1 MMKFIVSSADLSGH
15 LQAISRVINAK
26 NTLPILDSFL
36 FELRDGTLYITG
48 SDGET
53 TMTTQVEV
61 TESEKDGK
69 VAITAKTLLDALR
82 EGTDQPLTFEV
93 NEETLE
99 VTVSY
104 MNGHYSLMGQ
114 NADVYPLPMAV
125 GENATQVQIAAVV
138 LQKAISC
145 TLFATADDELRP
157 VMNGIYFDITE
168 QDITFVASDG
178 HKLVR
183 FRTSAAHGNNQAAFI
198 LPKKP
203 AGLLKTEKE
212 VETLELKKAKADAKK
227 TEAEAM
233 LKNLLAKEEG
243 DVTVAF
249 NERNAVI
256 SVGDYRVICRLIEGK
271 YPNYA
276 SVIPQNNPFVLTLDR
291 QSALSAVRRVS
302 IFSSQAS
309 SLVKLSLSE
318 NKLTLSA
325 QDIDF
330 STSAQEVVDC
340 QYVGANMNIGFK
352 ATFLLDIFNNI
363 SSNEVTFAL
372 ADPSRAGVVEP
383 TEQEEGES
391 LLMLLML
398 LSFL

>member
-114 NADVYPLPMAV
+114 TADVYPLPL
-125 GENATQVQIAAVV
+125 GLGDNCTQVLIATNV

-203 AGLLKTEKE
+203 AGLLK
-212 VETLELKKAKADAKK
+212 
-227 TEAEAM
+227 
-233 LKNLLAKEEG
+233 NLLTKEEG
-243 DVTVAF
+243 DATVVF
-249 NERNAVI
+249 NDRNAVI
-256 SVGDYRVICRLIEGK
+256 SVGDYRLICRLIEGK

-276 SVIPQNNPFVLTLDR
+276 SVIPQNNPYVLTLDR

-330 STSAQEVVDC
+330 STSAQEVIDC
-340 QYVGANMNIGFK
+340 QYAGANMNIGFK

-383 TEQEEGES
+383 AEQEEGES
-391 LLMLLML
+391 LLMLLMPMML
-398 LSFL
+398 ND

>member
-1 MMKFIVSSADLSGH
+1 MMKFIVSSTDLSGH

-26 NTLPILDSFL
+26 NTLPILDSFM

-114 NADVYPLPMAV
+114 NADVYPLPL
-125 GENATQVQIAAVV
+125 GLGDNATQVVIAANV

-157 VMNGIYFDITE
+157 VMNGVYFDITE

-183 FRTSAAHGNNQAAFI
+183 YRTNAACGTNQAAFI

-203 AGLLKTEKE
+203 AGLLKS
-212 VETLELKKAKADAKK
+212 
-227 TEAEAM
+227 
-233 LKNLLAKEEG
+233 LLAKEEG

-256 SVGDYRVICRLIEGK
+256 SVGDYRLICRLIEGK
-271 YPNYA
+271 YPNYG

-291 QSALSAVRRVS
+291 QSVLSAVRRVS

-309 SLVKLSLSE
+309 SLIKLSLSE
-318 NKLTLSA
+318 NKLTLSS

-363 SSNEVTFAL
+363 SSNEITVAL
-372 ADPSRAGVVEP
+372 ADPSRAGVIEP
-383 TEQEEGES
+383 VDQEEGES
-391 LLMLLML
+391 LLMLLMPMML
-398 LSFL
+398 ND

>member
-1 MMKFIVSSADLSGH
+1 MMKFIVSSTDLSGH

-82 EGTDQPLTFEV
+82 ESTDQPLTFEV

-114 NADVYPLPMAV
+114 NAEVFPLPL
-125 GENATQVQIAAVV
+125 GLGDNATQVVIASDV
-138 LQKAISC
+138 LQKAIGY

-168 QDITFVASDG
+168 QDITFVSSDG

-183 FRTSAAHGNNQAAFI
+183 FRTNAAHGTTQAAFI

-203 AGLLKTEKE
+203 AAL
-212 VETLELKKAKADAKK
+212 
-227 TEAEAM
+227 
-233 LKNLLAKEEG
+233 LKNLLAKEET
-243 DVTVAF
+243 DVMVAF
-249 NERNAVI
+249 NERNAVL
-256 SVGDYRVICRLIEGK
+256 SVGDFRVICRLIEGR
-271 YPNYA
+271 YPGYNK
-276 SVIPQNNPFVLTLDR
+276 VIPENNPYVLTVDR
-291 QSALSAVRRVS
+291 QAAISAIRRVS

-309 SLVKLSLSE
+309 SLVKLTLNE
-318 NKLTLSA
+318 DKLTLST

-330 STSAQEVVDC
+330 STSAQETIAC
-340 QYVGANMNIGFK
+340 QYAGVDMSIGFK
-352 ATFLLDIFNNI
+352 ATFLQDILSNMDG
-363 SSNEVTFAL
+363 NEVALAL
-372 ADPSRAGVVEP
+372 ADPSRAGVITPVE
-383 TEQEEGES
+383 QQEGES
-391 LLMLLML
+391 VLMLLMPMML
-398 LSFL
+398 ND